1 MKIAFVTDEGLEISR
16 HFGRAGK
23 YLVIEIENGSE
34 IGRELREKMG
44 HQHFSGQEGDHE
56 HHGGPHGFDAAS
68 QSKHASMLSA
78 IEDCDVVI
86 CGGMGQGAY
95 QSIVNSGKQV
105 YMVEELDI
113 NKNLEKFISGELS
126 SSDSLV
132 H

>member
-1 MKIAFVTDEGLEISR
+1 
-16 HFGRAGK
+16 
-23 YLVIEIENGSE
+23 
-34 IGRELREKMG
+34 
-44 HQHFSGQEGDHE
+44 
-56 HHGGPHGFDAAS
+56 
-68 QSKHASMLSA
+68 MLSA

-95 QSIVNSGKQV
+95 QSIVNIGKQV

>member
-34 IGRELREKMG
+34 IGRELRDKMG

-56 HHGGPHGFDAAS
+56 HQGGPHGFDPAS

-95 QSIVNSGKQV
+95 QSIANSGKQV

-113 NKNLEKFISGELS
+113 NLNLEKFISGELS
-126 SSDSLV
+126 SSDFLV